1 MSFADRL
8 RQELAAVT
16 IKHNCCKRALADG
29 LLIGAVDSGVKSV
42 CVRYAHELTAT
53 LAEESFAA
61 RYGKAPDVQKSG
73 KCGHSYW
80 DLFLTAPACL
90 RTVRS
95 LDGEGAELEGLL
107 RFDCDA
113 CRGNFLRGVFL
124 ACGTVNDPHKSFH
137 LEFKLPASRASLLAA
152 FLEAQ
157 GYQPRT
163 VTRQGV
169 SGVYFKDSSA
179 IEELVTLMGAGHV
192 LFEIINSR
200 IEREIRNNENR
211 ATNCV
216 TRNIEKTIAAATR
229 QMEAINRLMES
240 GKLQS
245 LPESLRLTAEQR
257 YANPDA
263 SLDELVALHVP
274 SISRSGLNHRL
285 QKLVDAADDLDNL

>member
-8 RQELAAVT
+8 RQELAEMT
-16 IKHNCCKRALADG
+16 LKHNCCKRALADG
-29 LLIGAVDSGVKSV
+29 LLIGAVVSEMKSISI
-42 CVRYAHELTAT
+42 RYTNQATADLAMEEL
-53 LAEESFAA
+53 SA
-61 RYGKAPDVQKSG
+61 RYGKVPDLKKSG

-80 DLFLTAPACL
+80 DLTLSSPACL
-90 RTVRS
+90 RTVRAM
-95 LDGEGAELEGLL
+95 DAEAIDIDTLY

-113 CRGNFLRGVFL
+113 CRGNFLRGMFL
-124 ACGTVNDPHKSFH
+124 ACGTVSDPHKSFH
-137 LEFKLPASRASLLAA
+137 LEFKLPTHRARIPMMLFESL
-152 FLEAQ
+152 
-157 GYQPRT
+157 GYAPRT
-163 VTRQGV
+163 VTRAGQT
-169 SGVYFKDSSA
+169 GVYFKDGSA
-179 IEELVTLMGAGHV
+179 IEELVTLMGAGHM

-216 TRNIEKTIAAATR
+216 ARNIEKTIAAATK
-229 QMEAINRLMES
+229 QIEAINRLMET

-245 LPESLRLTAEQR
+245 LPESLRITAEQR

-285 QKLVDAADDLDNL
+285 QKLVDAADELST

>member
-8 RQELAAVT
+8 RQELAALM

-29 LLIGAVDSGVKSV
+29 LLITAADSGVKSV
-42 CVRYAHELTAT
+42 CVRYAHEEAAM
-53 LAEESFAA
+53 LAEAAFSA
-61 RYGKAPDVQKSG
+61 RYGKAPELQKSG

-80 DLFLTAPACL
+80 DLCLTAPACM
-90 RTVRS
+90 RTVRMM
-95 LDGEGAELEGLL
+95 DAENADPEEIFH
-107 RFDCDA
+107 FDCDA

-124 ACGTVNDPHKSFH
+124 ACGTVSDPHKSFH
-137 LEFKLPASRASLLAA
+137 LEFKLRASRARLLTT
-152 FLEAQ
+152 FLESL

-163 VTRQGV
+163 VVRGEVT
-169 SGVYFKDSSA
+169 GVYFKDGSA

-192 LFEIINSR
+192 LFEIMNSR

-229 QMEAINRLMES
+229 QIEAINRLMEA
-240 GKLQS
+240 GRLQS
-245 LPESLRLTAEQR
+245 LPESLQVTAEQR

-285 QKLVDAADDLDNL
+285 QKIVDAADELLS